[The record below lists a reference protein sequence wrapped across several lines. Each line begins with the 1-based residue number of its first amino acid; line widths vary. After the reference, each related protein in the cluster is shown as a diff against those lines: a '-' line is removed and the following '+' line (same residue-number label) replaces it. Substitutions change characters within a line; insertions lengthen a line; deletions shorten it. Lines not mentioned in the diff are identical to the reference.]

1 MRDEQGAYLANI
13 VMEGSQSEHEE
24 ETGRLVLHD
33 HPFHKDLVISEVYE
47 VPFRE
52 LWMRDGLQ
60 TFDPLIQLQAA

>member
-1 MRDEQGAYLANI
+1 MKDEQGGFLANI
-13 VMEGSQSEHEE
+13 VMEGNQSEHEE

-33 HPFHKDLVISEVYE
+33 HAFNHELQISEVSD

-52 LWMRDGLQ
+52 LWMRDGVQ

>member
-1 MRDEQGAYLANI
+1 
-13 VMEGSQSEHEE
+13 
-24 ETGRLVLHD
+24 
-33 HPFHKDLVISEVYE
+33 VISEVYE